1 MLAIRKTAL
10 TLAALVFAPTVWGAE
25 PPASCETKEFD
36 SIYIYVQEV
45 AKSRAEMVKLY
56 EAYTTNLEALA
67 EEADIKNFSI
77 VSRDLSVHKSSFGEN
92 KVDGNISLSMQ
103 FDADYKA
110 ITAILEGAKWEGFS
124 SQRSSWEVC
133 EETPEEKAI

>member
-1 MLAIRKTAL
+1 MFKKAAL
-10 TLAALVFAPTVWGAE
+10 TLAALVLAPVAWGEE
-25 PPASCETKEFD
+25 PPVSCETQEFD
-36 SIYIYVQEV
+36 SIYLYVQEV

-67 EEADIKNFSI
+67 KEADIQNFSI
-77 VSRDLSVHKSSFGEN
+77 VSRDLSVHKSSIGED
-92 KVDGNISLSMQ
+92 KVDGNISLSVQ
-103 FDADYKA
+103 FDADYNA

-124 SQRSSWEVC
+124 TQRSGWEVC